1 MLTKRLFLLLYTA
14 VFAIASVF
22 LFVKIQQ
29 KSLIIQLDNHNLS
42 AAAYHVTLSKKETI
56 WDVTQTIKKSK
67 NIKNVQIH
75 FQDKK
80 NKHLTY
86 FYGTGSFGV
95 PPMING
101 NFFGT
106 GTFDSEVEV
115 AVVGKNYEKKLYEP
129 KDQEYLKI
137 DNKYVPVLGVMGDK
151 YSSQLDKQ
159 IFIALSIE
167 KSKRL
172 IANNYR
178 IIVDGKKALDKNMLK
193 SVLGA
198 KKVEHLAQR
207 HFLINQDSW
216 ILDHFQELL
225 MLFALFGLLVFG
237 VIVWIVS
244 NKRRYRNLLDQGKE
258 PLQLLFEEWEFFA
271 LLSGLGTVFGV
282 MAGMFI
288 TELTNYIPLLIYNT
302 SSFILINIIYILL
315 LRRRVISM
323 NRGQ

>member
-14 VFAIASVF
+14 VLALASVF

-29 KSLIIQLDNHNLS
+29 RSLIIQLDNHNLS

-56 WDVTQTIKKSK
+56 WDATQAIEKNK

-86 FYGTGSFGV
+86 FFGTGTFGV

-101 NFFGT
+101 SFFGT

-137 DNKYVPVLGVMGDK
+137 SNKYVPVLGVMGDK

-159 IFIALSIE
+159 IFIAPSIE
-167 KSKRL
+167 KSKQL
-172 IANNYR
+172 TANNYR
-178 IIVDGKKALDKNMLK
+178 IIIDGKKALNRNVLK
-193 SVLGA
+193 SVLDA
-198 KKVEHLAQR
+198 KAVEHLAQK

-225 MLFALFGLLVFG
+225 ILAALFILFVVGTIIWIISNGKRQRSLLG
-237 VIVWIVS
+237 
-244 NKRRYRNLLDQGKE
+244 QGKE
-258 PLQLLFEEWEFFA
+258 SRQLLFEEWEFYA
-271 LLSGLGTVFGV
+271 LLSGLGTIFGV
-282 MAGMFI
+282 MGGMLI
-288 TELTNYIPLLIYNT
+288 TDLTNYIPLLIYNI
-302 SSFILINIIYILL
+302 SGVILANIIYILV
-315 LRRRVISM
+315 LRKRLKRSE
-323 NRGQ
+323 